1 MESLGS
7 AVLDRLFEIGAD
19 EDTALSEK
27 DRFVIDN
34 DSKAEWALEKIKAEK
49 ADMERL
55 VSLCEQKIAEY
66 QEKIELFKK
75 QYENSTSFLV
85 SCLQQYFNTVPHKKT
100 KTQETYKLPSG
111 TLKLKYPGPEFVRD
125 EETLVKWLKDNNYT
139 DHIKIKESADWA
151 SLKAKVK
158 VDKGN
163 VITEDGEIIEGVK
176 AVDRPPEFKVEV

>member
-7 AVLDRLFEIGAD
+7 AVLDRLLAIGTD
-19 EDTALSEK
+19 EDTVPEGKES
-27 DRFVIDN
+27 FVIDN
-34 DSKAEWALEKIKAEK
+34 DSKAEWALEKIKAER

-100 KTQETYKLPSG
+100 KIQETYKLPSG